1 MLVIEEVVRDSRF
14 DEGNM
19 FRCIEVMLN
28 LLEMELYDSARYWI
42 YKVRV
47 DGSLVAEIFWY

>member
-1 MLVIEEVVRDSRF
+1 MIEEVVRGSRF

-19 FRCIEVMLN
+19 FRCTKVMLN
-28 LLEMELYDSARYWI
+28 LLEMESYDPARFWI

-47 DGSLVAEIFWY
+47 DGSLAADIFWY